1 MSEDISEEERFP
13 PPRKNP
19 LLFGHEAAEE
29 TLRGAFESGRFHHAW
44 LLGGEEGVGKATLA
58 FRFARFVLAQGSES
72 RRSTKECGDLFAGA
86 APGAAE
92 EGAGKGLWIEP
103 KTPLFQRVASGG
115 HADLLTVERG
125 IVSPNHGRGDDPRN
139 KKARTVIT
147 VNKAHEIGAFLHLTP
162 AEGGFRVVIVDSADE
177 MNLTAANAIL
187 KPLEEPPQNALLLLV
202 SHAPGRL
209 LPTIRSRCRL
219 LRLFPLERKAFDLAL
234 SELASDLTAEES
246 AEFFRLSRGSPG
258 KALRLMAQGGLDLQ
272 RELMALLAS
281 LPETDVV
288 ALHALADRAAGRE
301 GEGLYRTFMDLLSL
315 WLGRLVRWGARRR
328 DPGDAGEGEA
338 APGEGERVVME
349 RLLAMRGLDHWVEVW
364 ENLNRLFAKAESVNL
379 DRKQVV
385 LNAFFILE
393 KAARS

>member
-29 TLRGAFESGRFHHAW
+29 TLREAFESGRFHHAW

-58 FRFARFVLAQGSES
+58 FRFARFVLARRSES
-72 RRSTKECGDLFAGA
+72 RRGTKECGGLFADA
-86 APGAAE
+86 APVAAE
-92 EGAGKGLWIEP
+92 EGAGKGLWIDP

-115 HADLLTVERG
+115 HADLLTVKRG
-125 IVSPNHGRGDDPRN
+125 LHPQTGRPRGE
-139 KKARTVIT
+139 IT
-147 VNKAHEIGAFLHLTP
+147 VKEAREIGDFLHLTP
-162 AEGGFRVVIVDSADE
+162 AESGFRVVIVDSADE

-272 RELMALLAS
+272 REMMALLAS
-281 LPETDVV
+281 LPETDAV

-301 GEGLYRTFMDLLSL
+301 GEGLYRTLMDLLSL